1 MTQQLQQY
9 PQYGGGQY
17 QAQTPMGQQIQSSQ
31 FGQAVG
37 RRFQESV
44 PQEVVAVVEDL
55 DRLATVCEWA
65 HMKTMERGRPRV
77 ARACLD
83 LADIA
88 ELEKKLVLRQSSFA
102 QPIGEATR
110 QVIQSAV
117 QELQQHA
124 SEPEVQE
131 ALSHAQQT
139 AGRIQQALSRIQQFG
154 GQGGTGGQPGQMGQP
169 MGQSTGQGFGGSM
182 GQQSGQ
188 YGAGQ
193 HGQPTGQGF
202 GGSNW

>member
-17 QAQTPMGQQIQSSQ
+17 QPQYQAQTPMGQQIQSSP

-83 LADIA
+83 IADIA

-102 QPIGEATR
+102 RPIGEATR
-110 QVIQSAV
+110 QVIQNAV

-131 ALSHAQQT
+131 ALTHAQQT
-139 AGRIQQALSRIQQFG
+139 AGRIQQALGRLQEFGSQGGMQQQQQQQF
-154 GQGGTGGQPGQMGQP
+154 GQPGQGY
-169 MGQSTGQGFGGSM
+169 GQST
-182 GQQSGQ
+182 
-188 YGAGQ
+188 
-193 HGQPTGQGF
+193 
-202 GGSNW
+202 W